1 MTEQDI
7 QSKIIK
13 RMEAQGWYTLKL
25 MQTNKVGIPDIIAI
39 KASEV
44 TKFIEVKS
52 AKGVL
57 SEVQKYRLGELRSRG
72 FDVSVE
78 GPDGEISI

>member
-13 RMEAQGWYTLKL
+13 RMEAQGWYVIKL
-25 MQTNKVGIPDIIAI
+25 MQTNRVGMPDLVAL
-39 KASEV
+39 KADAV
-44 TKFIEVKS
+44 KFIEVKS

-78 GPDGEISI
+78 GPDGETPI